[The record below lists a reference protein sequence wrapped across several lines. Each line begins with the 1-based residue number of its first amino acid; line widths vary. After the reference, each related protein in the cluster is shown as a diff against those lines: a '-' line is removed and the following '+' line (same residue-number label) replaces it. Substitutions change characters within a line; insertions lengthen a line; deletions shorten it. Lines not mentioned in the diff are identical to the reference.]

1 MIFFFNNYLK
11 INIFNFK
18 MQSSPFYSRGN
29 NSKFNPMNLPKYNA
43 KTVALVKN
51 FDRDTGKTVYSVNK
65 QKEDNSNINNNDNN
79 MNVNDVSKNY
89 VKHVSE
95 KNAEETLEKV
105 RKDLSNMK
113 GNILME
119 IIEKLPHNN
128 YITEYNSYLQEFL
141 KPNITREYIFSVF
154 NPKLTKLSNS
164 KIYENSKLIL
174 FNQNYFTRLDNLTIT
189 LNGIIKNNN
198 LPKKIYFNLRFISKS
213 EINDKKDIYEYK
225 TESISISPLST
236 DNTIF
241 ISKNF
246 EIQKFIPNSDQLT
259 YIFVPSCII
268 ENDENVTLDLDI
280 TIKTLYNFSYH
291 NETKNNFFFKLHE

>member
-1 MIFFFNNYLK
+1 
-11 INIFNFK
+11 
-18 MQSSPFYSRGN
+18 MQSSPFYNRGN
-29 NSKFNPMNLPKYNA
+29 TTKFNPMNLPKYNSQ
-43 KTVALVKN
+43 TMALVKN
-51 FDRDTGKTVYSVNK
+51 FDRDTGRTVYSVNK
-65 QKEDNSNINNNDNN
+65 QSQETKNVNNNS

-105 RKDLSNMK
+105 RKDISNMK
-113 GNILME
+113 SDILTE
-119 IIEKLPHNN
+119 IIEKLPHSN

-174 FNQNYFTRLDNLTIT
+174 FNKNYYTRLDNLTVTI
-189 LNGIIKNNN
+189 NGIIKNNN
-198 LPKKIYFNLRFISKS
+198 LPKKLYFNLRFISKS
-213 EINDKKDIYEYK
+213 DLNDTKDIYEYK
-225 TESISISPLST
+225 SEVISVEPLAT

-246 EIQKFIPNSDQLT
+246 EIQQFIPNSNELT

-291 NETKNNFFFKLHE
+291 NQTKNNFFLKLHE

>member
-1 MIFFFNNYLK
+1 
-11 INIFNFK
+11 
-18 MQSSPFYSRGN
+18 MQSSPFYSRGSH
-29 NSKFNPMNLPKYNA
+29 SKFNSLNLPKYNA
-43 KTVALVKN
+43 QTVALVKN
-51 FDRDTGKTVYSVNK
+51 FDRDTGKTVYSVNQHSSENK
-65 QKEDNSNINNNDNN
+65 NHNTNNN

-89 VKHVSE
+89 VKHVTE

-105 RKDLSNMK
+105 RKDISNMK
-113 GNILME
+113 DNILTE

-174 FNQNYFTRLDNLTIT
+174 FNKDYHIRLDNMTVTI
-189 LNGIIKNNN
+189 NGIIKNNT
-198 LPKKIYFNLRFISKS
+198 LPKKIYFNLRFISRS
-213 EINDKKDIYEYK
+213 EMSEKKDIYEYK
-225 TESISISPLST
+225 SEVISIEPLAN

-241 ISKNF
+241 VSKNI
-246 EIQKFIPNSDQLT
+246 EIQNFIPKSDELT

-268 ENDENVTLDLDI
+268 DNDENATLDLDI

-291 NETKNNFFFKLHE
+291 NQVVNKNFFFKLHE